1 MAVIRT
7 HEEDFDEPKDIVTL
21 ISIMVS
27 LILKITPLISVDF
40 SRA

>member
-1 MAVIRT
+1 MTVIRT

-27 LILKITPLISVDF
+27 VIL
-40 SRA
+40 